1 MIFQPIPSS
10 QRFFHFSLLFEIKKQ
25 FSPSLKMMVSDIF
38 HSLIK
43 QEMNDFSEIFR
54 IQQYKRSRQKIPM
67 MNEGIPNPIKHALKE
82 LGAKRGGNDEIMGS
96 SGSHGS
102 HTVHTIL
109 LWEKILRLSCL
120 L

>member
-1 MIFQPIPSS
+1 MIF
-10 QRFFHFSLLFEIKKQ
+10 
-25 FSPSLKMMVSDIF
+25 LKYFASNNTREVD
-38 HSLIK
+38 K
-43 QEMNDFSEIFR
+43 
-54 IQQYKRSRQKIPM
+54 KIPM